1 MSRETVC
8 MDQFKLV
15 WNLEVF
21 LIKIMV
27 LWDIKNQIE
36 YIINLIDSPGHIDFS
51 SEVSTAVRLSDGC
64 LIVVDVVEGVCPQTK
79 AVLKQAWLEQL
90 KPVLVLNKIDRLITE
105 KKMTKIELYQRL
117 TQILEQVWYQ
127 SINSFKGTIWTLI
140 GKSWKTHP
148 ECFPK
153 FQFSGVWARPIS
165 GKLVHI
171 WISFSE
177 IGLCLTPEFLN
188 ITFRLNTL
196 FWMNFPETGLC
207 HAQKFLNWL
216 LNEFSRNRLR
226 LNRWAHTPEIC

>member
-1 MSRETVC
+1 
-8 MDQFKLV
+8 
-15 WNLEVF
+15 
-21 LIKIMV
+21 MV

-127 SINSFKGTIWTLI
+127 SINSFKGNV
-140 GKSWKTHP
+140 
-148 ECFPK
+148 
-153 FQFSGVWARPIS
+153 FSGIGS
-165 GKLVHI
+165 KHNHY
-171 WISFSE
+171 SFK
-177 IGLCLTPEFLN
+177 GLGEYG
-188 ITFRLNTL
+188 TFKS
-196 FWMNFPETGLC
+196 MVP
-207 HAQKFLNWL
+207 
-216 LNEFSRNRLR
+216 LR
-226 LNRWAHTPEIC
+226 LKITSDDSW